1 MAKAPRKPAD
11 AAAPPAAVTVPTLP
25 VAPPGPPP
33 ENWTMQALNQLT
45 MSVGRMEAAVSGLSQ
60 KVDEVKADQAS
71 LAGRIDTLERKLLVA
86 GAIVTVVMVLGSAIV
101 GVGAYV
107 ADKAI
112 DFGLDMAKDKLSEP
126 DSQVAPPTLPPASPP
141 KQ

>member
-1 MAKAPRKPAD
+1 
-11 AAAPPAAVTVPTLP
+11 
-25 VAPPGPPP
+25 
-33 ENWTMQALNQLT
+33 MQALNQLT

-112 DFGLDMAKDKLSEP
+112 DFGLDMAKDQLTEP
-126 DSQVAPPTLPPASPP
+126 DAQVAPPPLPPSTPP
-141 KQ
+141 KK